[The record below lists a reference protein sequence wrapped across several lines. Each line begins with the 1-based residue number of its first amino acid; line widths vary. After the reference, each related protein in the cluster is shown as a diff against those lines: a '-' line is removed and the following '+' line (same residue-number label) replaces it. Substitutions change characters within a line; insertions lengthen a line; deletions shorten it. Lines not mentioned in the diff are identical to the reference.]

1 MPMRS
6 AISLCTL
13 IGMLCASS
21 TGAPALDETKYPDWK
36 GRRVRSHGAEPAPWG
51 SRNPWEL
58 GQQLPLLSQYQALI
72 EASLKQLTAA
82 ARASD
87 RCIASAMLCAMMA
100 VTTRA
105 PIYML
110 IETFSTLR
118 RWAGVDEGA
127 FAIVDGGSNYVFGA
141 DILLMPVKEGQ
152 APPG

>member
-1 MPMRS
+1 
-6 AISLCTL
+6 
-13 IGMLCASS
+13 
-21 TGAPALDETKYPDWK
+21 LD
-36 GRRVRSHGAEPAPWG
+36 AWG
-51 SRNPWEL
+51 L

-72 EASLKQLTAA
+72 EASLKPLAAA
-82 ARASD
+82 ARAGD
-87 RCIASAMLCAMMA
+87 RCIPSAMLRAMRA

-127 FAIVDGGSNYVFGA
+127 FAIVDGGSSYVIGA

-152 APPG
+152 APPQ